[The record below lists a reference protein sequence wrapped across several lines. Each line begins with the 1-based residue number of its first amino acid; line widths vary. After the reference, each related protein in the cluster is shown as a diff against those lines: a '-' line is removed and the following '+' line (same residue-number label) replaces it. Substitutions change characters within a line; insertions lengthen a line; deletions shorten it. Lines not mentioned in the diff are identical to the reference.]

1 MNNPIFE
8 RGRYVAPV
16 IEDIE
21 FLVREDILAGASNY
35 QEKPIDWDEY
45 WGDGNN

>member
-8 RGRYVAPV
+8 KGRYAAPT

-21 FLVREDILAGASNY
+21 ILVREDILAGASNY
-35 QEKPIDWDEY
+35 TETEIDWDEY